1 MPQWRRHGCHFQ
13 CATAPGLWCKGYGL
27 QSSRVLLSNHRLC
40 ECNPPPK
47 DCAPQHYEVSL
58 PSPAAATC
66 KDVCQS
72 FLPLANYPVNV
83 CCPNIPSL
91 VMVSYPILLGLDLS
105 TLWHLLWLNLRL
117 RQWTWPKLYRWEVE
131 EPVFLLTPKPILCL
145 LQTKGWRNATG
156 KIV

>member
-1 MPQWRRHGCHFQ
+1 MGVIFNVPQPQ
-13 CATAPGLWCKGYGL
+13 GYGVKAMHYKAL
-27 QSSRVLLSNHRLC
+27 GCSFLIIDYVNAT
-40 ECNPPPK
+40 PPK
-47 DCAPQHYEVSL
+47 DCAPQHYEVFL
-58 PSPAAATC
+58 PSPAAPTC

-131 EPVFLLTPKPILCL
+131 EPVFLLTPNPILCL

-156 KIV
+156 KMV